1 MNVLTWA
8 GQAMYQ
14 HLFQMYISDF
24 ELARKILTLEGKSS
38 CNLGIINSLIPAYRG
53 KGLAKRINDSM
64 EMLAHNGYGAYVQS
78 RFYKNPH
85 LPAETLMRYGL
96 TRPEYQKQYAII
108 NTKSSHFLRSERLRL
123 GEILHLESLLFQV
136 KHLGLDDQG
145 GFEHDVTSLPNST
158 SNGS

>member
-1 MNVLTWA
+1 MKVLSWA
-8 GQAMYQ
+8 GHAMYQ

-38 CNLGIINSLIPAYRG
+38 CNLGIINSLIPAYRC

-85 LPAETLMRYGL
+85 LSAETLVRYGL
-96 TRPEYQKQYAII
+96 TRLEYQKQYAII
-108 NTKSSHFLRSERLRL
+108 NKKSSHFLRSERLRL
-123 GEILHLESLLFQV
+123 GELLHLESLLFPV
-136 KHLGLDDQG
+136 KHLEFDDQG